1 MLLRTLKAFAAAGKC
16 AVIFA
21 PIFFLFLF
29 STILMVG
36 GDGTAPGVTHLSAAI
51 LGNTAKLLGIASEG
65 AVFFVVLF
73 WSLVVYV
80 FAFLYATMFPGNL
93 NDNDQK
99 TESQKSSK
107 VAVLSIVAFVAGSL
121 SLIAGNQNKINAE
134 DEKRRALDFV
144 KQNETVMQEVG
155 GNGKVDLVSYT
166 TARNGSVT
174 YDIGVYGTKTIYAIV
189 VASRNSGTSNFT
201 LACTTPLYMGQR
213 DPFKP
218 CKQ

>member
-1 MLLRTLKAFAAAGKC
+1 MPLRTLKAFAAAGKC
-16 AVIFA
+16 AVVFA

-29 STILMVG
+29 STILMVR

-51 LGNTAKLLGIASEG
+51 LGKTSESLGIASEG
-65 AVFFVVLF
+65 AVLFVVVF

-80 FAFLYATMFPGNL
+80 VAFLCATMFPGIL
-93 NDNDQK
+93 KDSDQK
-99 TESQKSSK
+99 TERQKSIK
-107 VAVLSIVAFVAGSL
+107 VAVLSIVAFAAGSL

-174 YDIGVYGTKTIYAIV
+174 YDIGVHGTKTIYAIV
-189 VASRNSGTSNFT
+189 VTSRNSGTSNFT
-201 LACTTPLYMGQR
+201 LACITPLYMGQR
-213 DPFKP
+213 DRFKP

>member
-1 MLLRTLKAFAAAGKC
+1 MLLRTLKAFATAAKC

-51 LGNTAKLLGIASEG
+51 LGDTAKLLGIASEG

-80 FAFLYATMFPGNL
+80 LAFLYATMFPRIL
-93 NDNDQK
+93 TDNDQK
-99 TESQKSSK
+99 TQSQKSIK
-107 VAVLSIVAFVAGSL
+107 VAVLSIAAFVAGSL
-121 SLIAGNQNKINAE
+121 SLIAANQNKINAE

-155 GNGKVDLVSYT
+155 GNGKVGLVSYT

-189 VASRNSGTSNFT
+189 VASRNSGTSSFT

-218 CKQ
+218 CKL